1 MEYYGYVLVNY
12 IELEFKT
19 EEVLKESFQ
28 LKKKN
33 RIQIYQ
39 NYYKKIIKKCLF
51 NYIQDEIIEMKR
63 KLKIM
68 NYQID

>member
-28 LKKKN
+28 LKKKIGFRYI
-33 RIQIYQ
+33 RI
-39 NYYKKIIKKCLF
+39 IIKRLFKNVLF